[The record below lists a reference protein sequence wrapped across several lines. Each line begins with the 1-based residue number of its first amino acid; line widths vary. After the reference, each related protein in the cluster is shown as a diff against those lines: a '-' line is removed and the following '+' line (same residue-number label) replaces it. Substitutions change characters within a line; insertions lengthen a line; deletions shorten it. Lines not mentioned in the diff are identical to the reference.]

1 MKRVNL
7 EIIKERIIHR
17 YDPDEIVDMLGL
29 GAIDI
34 LDAFEDNLIANL
46 SMFPDCLDV
55 EWMEE

>member
-1 MKRVNL
+1 MKRVDL

-17 YDPDEIVDMLGL
+17 YDPDELVDLLGL

-46 SMFPDCLDV
+46 SVFADCLDD